1 MFETNS
7 ESVLKRRGLLHLALG
22 WAVLSLAPARAE
34 DFEFFEQKVR
44 PVLVEHCYKCH
55 SAEAEKVKGGLR
67 LDSRDGWRAGG
78 ESGPAIIPGEPDKS
92 LLIKAVRYLDKDL
105 QMPPK
110 DQKLSETQIAD
121 LVAWV
126 KMGAPDPRTNRVEK
140 VSAAPKS
147 AINFDEARKAWAFQ
161 APKPIPA
168 PRVKDRSWVRSP
180 VDNFILIKLEAKN
193 LKPAPPAEKR
203 ALLRRSTFDLIG
215 LPPTSEEM
223 EDFLADKSKEA
234 FAKVVERLL
243 ASPHYGERWGR
254 HWLDVVRY
262 TDSFDNRG
270 LGGEGDVP
278 EAYRYRDWV
287 VNALNHDL
295 PYDRFIIDQIAG
307 DLLAT
312 NAPSG
317 FDPERLVATGV
328 YAIGEWGTGDADKEK
343 MLTDIVDDQV
353 DLTGR
358 AFLGLTLACARCHDH
373 KFDPI
378 RTEDYYGMAGI
389 FFSSHILPNPGV
401 KTAGSPVLRIPLAAP
416 AVLAAR
422 KQHEARTAELEK
434 QIEATIDQG
443 IAALATN
450 LLPQTARYLVA
461 AAEFNHRR
469 KLQSNLTL
477 EAFADAC
484 EQDRFYP
491 VPEVLRQ
498 WVSYISSG
506 ELALLTKMVRDV
518 RGNSGVHALQNP
530 GGADTPS
537 LTANTTDKEVSFIT
551 ITLPARCIA
560 VHPSPKAGV
569 AAGWKIP
576 IRGKVRISG
585 RVADADD
592 KCGDGIEWRLE
603 VRASAG
609 VRTLASGAIPNGG
622 AQQLS
627 DGKGADKLEA
637 VEVSAGE
644 ILQLVILHKAGYE
657 CDTTTIELEIAQCD
671 GEKRVWNLTRDLL
684 PAFEAGVA
692 AVNPCGDNFGNKE
705 VWHFYDLAKRSG
717 QGEFPVDSTMAKWIK
732 AAASGSALRG
742 PEITASSPTEDERG
756 NDAMRVQIAVAA
768 TAVQEALESL
778 HAAHGSQASALTN
791 SPDWKF
797 YRELINP
804 KGAFWS
810 ALRGNDRIHSL
821 ESREILASLRGEL
834 AELKKNPLPALP
846 VAHGLQEGGTPQ
858 SAHEG
863 IPDVKVHI
871 RGRYDRL
878 GEVVRRRFP
887 QILAGEDQELIA
899 EGSGRLQLA
908 NWIASPENPLTA
920 RVMVNRIW
928 QHHFG
933 EGIVRTPNNYGKL
946 GTPPTHPELLDYLAT
961 EFVKSGWSIKAV
973 HRTIMLS
980 SAYQQSSV
988 PQAATF
994 NVDPDNLLF
1003 GRMNRRRLESEA
1015 IRDSLLAVA
1024 GNLDRTLGG
1033 PAIRDLSTN
1042 RRTLYVMTIRSDRAT
1057 YQALF
1062 DAADPAAIV
1071 EKRLDSTV
1079 SPQALFLLNHPFA
1092 LTQTKSLADL
1102 VLKKGPSGNVGRIDW
1117 LYRRLYGRPANPREK
1132 QIGLA
1137 ALGQA
1142 LSAEVNGESTAAVA
1156 WEQYCQVLLCANEFI
1171 YVD

>member
-7 ESVLKRRGLLHLALG
+7 ESVLKRRGLLYPALA
-22 WAVLSLAPARAE
+22 WAVLSLASARAAE
-34 DFEFFEQKVR
+34 FEFFEQKVR
-44 PVLVEHCYKCH
+44 PVLVERCYKCH

-67 LDSRDGWRAGG
+67 LDSREGWRSGG

-110 DQKLSETQIAD
+110 DQKLSEAQIAD

-126 KMGAPDPRTNRVEK
+126 KMGAPDPRTNLVEK
-140 VSAAPKS
+140 VVSAAPKTS
-147 AINFDEARKAWAFQ
+147 INFEEARKAWSFQ
-161 APKPIPA
+161 PPKATPP
-168 PRVKDRSWVRSP
+168 PKVKNIKWVQSP
-180 VDNFILIKLEAKN
+180 VDNFILSKLAAKN
-193 LKPAPPAEKR
+193 LKPASPADKR
-203 ALLRRSTFDLIG
+203 ALLRRATFDLIG
-215 LPPTSEEM
+215 LPPTPEEI
-223 EDFLADKSKEA
+223 EDFLADKSHGA

-243 ASPHYGERWGR
+243 GSPHYGERWGR

-262 TDSFDNRG
+262 TDSFDSRG

-287 VNALNHDL
+287 VNAFNRDL
-295 PYDRFIIDQIAG
+295 PYNRFIIEQIAG

-312 NAPSG
+312 NAANG
-317 FDPERLVATGV
+317 FDPERVVATGV

-389 FFSSHILPNPGV
+389 FFSSHILPSPGA
-401 KTAGSPVLRIPLAAP
+401 KTAGSPVLRIPLLAP
-416 AVLAAR
+416 AALAAR
-422 KQHEARTAELEK
+422 KKHEVRTVELEK

-461 AAEFNHRR
+461 AAEFNDRR
-469 KLQSNLTL
+469 KVQSNLTV
-477 EAFADAC
+477 EAFAESC
-484 EQDRFYP
+484 GQDGFYP
-491 VPEVLRQ
+491 LPEVLRQ
-498 WVSYISSG
+498 WASYISSG
-506 ELALLTKMVRDV
+506 ELALLTKIVRDV
-518 RGNSGVHALQNP
+518 RGNRGVQALQNA

-537 LTANTTDKEVSFIT
+537 LTANTTDKEVSFT
-551 ITLPARCIA
+551 TVTLPARCIA

-569 AAGWKIP
+569 AAGWKSP
-576 IRGKVRISG
+576 LRGKLRISG

-609 VRTLASGAIPNGG
+609 VRALASGAIPNGG
-622 AQQLS
+622 AQNLS
-627 DGKGADKLEA
+627 DGKGADQLET
-637 VEVSAGE
+637 VDVSAGE
-644 ILQLVILHKAGYE
+644 MLQLVILPKGGYE
-657 CDTTTIELEIAQCD
+657 CDTTTIELEIAECE
-671 GEKRVWNLTRDLL
+671 GEKRVWNLTRELL
-684 PAFEAGVA
+684 TAFQAGVA
-692 AVNPCGDNFGNKE
+692 AVNPCSDSFGNKE
-705 VWHFYDLAKRSG
+705 VWHFYDLAKKAG
-717 QGEFPVDSTMAKWIK
+717 QGEFPPDSTLAKWVKVSVNGPPSHERNVTRAASPLTPQPTNPGRAQIEE
-732 AAASGSALRG
+732 AAA
-742 PEITASSPTEDERG
+742 
-756 NDAMRVQIAVAA
+756 
-768 TAVQEALESL
+768 AVQEALDAL
-778 HAAHGSQASALTN
+778 QAANDPKGAALTN
-791 SPDWKF
+791 SQDWKF
-797 YRELINP
+797 YQEFFNP

-810 ALRGNDRIHSL
+810 ALRGSDRIHSL
-821 ESREILASLRGEL
+821 ESRERLASLRGEL

-863 IPDVKVHI
+863 IHDVKVHI

-878 GEVVRRRFP
+878 GDVVQRRFP
-887 QILAGEDQELIA
+887 QILAGENQKPIV

-908 NWIASPENPLTA
+908 NWIAGPENPLTA

-946 GTPPTHPELLDYLAT
+946 GTPPTHPELLDYLASQ
-961 EFVKSGWSIKAV
+961 FMASGWSIKAM
-973 HRTIMLS
+973 HRIIMLS
-980 SAYQQSSV
+980 STYQQSSV
-988 PQAATF
+988 PQIETLQ
-994 NVDPDNLLF
+994 VDPDNLLL
-1003 GRMNRRRLESEA
+1003 GRMNRRRLEAEA
-1015 IRDSLLAVA
+1015 IRDSLLVVG

-1092 LTQTKSLADL
+1092 LSQTKTLADL
-1102 VLKKGPSGNVGRIDW
+1102 VLKKGPAENVGRIDW
-1117 LYRRLYGRPANPREK
+1117 LYRRLYGRPANPQEK

-1137 ALGQA
+1137 ALGRA
-1142 LSAEVNGESTAAVA
+1142 DVNGKSTAAVEV